1 MASAGVLFSTSL
13 RSAIARSNLR
23 RCPSKTP
30 SFSRSWSVRSGR
42 TLRSIPFSLKRRAY
56 CPRPSFSSQSA
67 ICRIAVPQAVSPQPE
82 IVFFFDPD
90 DGEPT
95 PLGRLAY
102 PGRPRRVDRSGL
114 ETYGNLWRW
123 NRGNVWMLIKAASA
137 RTSGRPWFRLAGKR
151 RRVSIH
157 RMSVPGQ
164 TEKSGCSTRRSAS
177 PRIADIPRNHRHV
190 SKVPRIGI
198 GGSLAAPPLPHHRT
212 YGFVYGGSRS
222 YANALRSNDST
233 RCLDTPKHG
242 IYSFPLVVP
251 VRSHLL
257 ECSFHFLSPSAC
269 AVLARHR
276 AMGRKYL
283 SLLISSPSAPSLTSG
298 LIASEAGREY
308 RGVDTNYQCG
318 ATCASTVRRIG
329 SDGKQG
335 SPARCRLRGRARRA
349 GRAARG
355 GAEQFGCDDDTMD
368 VGALLSRSREWRSHP
383 FARLIEMPSWSAF
396 LRIVAVGRPI
406 RLAMVSNDRD
416 AAASLIS

>member
-1 MASAGVLFSTSL
+1 MSQMGQSL
-13 RSAIARSNLR
+13 H
-23 RCPSKTP
+23 
-30 SFSRSWSVRSGR
+30 FD
-42 TLRSIPFSLKRRAY
+42 RA
-56 CPRPSFSSQSA
+56 P
-67 ICRIAVPQAVSPQPE
+67 I
-82 IVFFFDPD
+82 
-90 DGEPT
+90 
-95 PLGRLAY
+95 
-102 PGRPRRVDRSGL
+102 
-114 ETYGNLWRW
+114 
-123 NRGNVWMLIKAASA
+123 
-137 RTSGRPWFRLAGKR
+137 TSGP
-151 RRVSIH
+151 
-157 RMSVPGQ
+157 
-164 TEKSGCSTRRSAS
+164 
-177 PRIADIPRNHRHV
+177 PRKADILRVRRHV

-355 GAEQFGCDDDTMD
+355 VPSSSAVTTIQWMSARCYRDRVNGDLSLRAFDRNAQLERLLENCGCWPPHTIGDGLPSTKRTGRLTAIPRCGC
-368 VGALLSRSREWRSHP
+368 VGGCAPSTKSGDAKAGPIHSRTFTGTSGSY
-383 FARLIEMPSWSAF
+383 
-396 LRIVAVGRPI
+396 V
-406 RLAMVSNDRD
+406 
-416 AAASLIS
+416 